1 MREIAMKKEIDVK
14 SNRLIDDN
22 HFSHFLAL
30 GRNWIHSFVSLLF
43 HGYRFRSNNSGHLGD
58 YLITE
63 RMCTES
69 SKKMAKRKR
78 HAFTFGRLVVFQT
91 ESFNDEQFNWII
103 KNEIITNEFVKTKA
117 SADSLQFN

>member
-1 MREIAMKKEIDVK
+1 
-14 SNRLIDDN
+14 
-22 HFSHFLAL
+22 
-30 GRNWIHSFVSLLF
+30 
-43 HGYRFRSNNSGHLGD
+43 
-58 YLITE
+58 
-63 RMCTES
+63 
-69 SKKMAKRKR
+69 MAKRKR